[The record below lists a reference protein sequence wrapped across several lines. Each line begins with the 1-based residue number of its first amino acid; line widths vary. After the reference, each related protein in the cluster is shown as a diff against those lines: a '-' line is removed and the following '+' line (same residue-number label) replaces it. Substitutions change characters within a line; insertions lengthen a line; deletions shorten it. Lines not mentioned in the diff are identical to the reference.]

1 MRLALLGS
9 HLLPSILNFYFLLIS
24 FTLRPLHGALLCT
37 RSTQLAVIK
46 TLLSYGADPSIVRS
60 THKNARSVIH
70 VAETADWL
78 KDHRVLAALKAAAVR
93 QRGTN
98 VNTGHAE
105 SQNLRVGQRVALA
118 RGQLGTGEISFI
130 GNIQGLEGVWVGVT
144 LDELRGKHDGCFRGQ
159 R

>member
-1 MRLALLGS
+1 M
-9 HLLPSILNFYFLLIS
+9 
-24 FTLRPLHGALLCT
+24 
-37 RSTQLAVIK
+37 
-46 TLLSYGADPSIVRS
+46 
-60 THKNARSVIH
+60 IH